1 MGRCMKKAENHCA
14 KRRSIQVQIGH
25 YNVLQIKSCLVWR
38 CMILWNSCVA
48 VWVWRKLDGFVYCKY
63 SDSNSLIIMQ
73 WCVAKDILCFHN
85 RTKISLYSYPLLQNL
100 CPFALCGKEMRCL
113 TLKQLCKENR
123 RALLSCLNLL
133 CSHFT
138 NKAKVVETVSR
149 LLILYL
155 SVSRL
160 LLLCLHLNWITCLRL
175 VPLFYF
181 AKHIIYRRGYSQAYG
196 IHLPVVSRSS
206 WLLPWRDAC
215 VLSMPLRARTPCCI
229 SVVNIQAPE

>member
-1 MGRCMKKAENHCA
+1 MLLRTFYAFTTGQKSHCTLT
-14 KRRSIQVQIGH
+14 R
-25 YNVLQIKSCLVWR
+25 
-38 CMILWNSCVA
+38 
-48 VWVWRKLDGFVYCKY
+48 FCK
-63 SDSNSLIIMQ
+63 
-73 WCVAKDILCFHN
+73 
-85 RTKISLYSYPLLQNL
+85 T
-100 CPFALCGKEMRCL
+100 FALSRSAAKRCL

-181 AKHIIYRRGYSQAYG
+181 AKHVIYRRGYSQAYG